1 MLLLHLSFKALH
13 LLVQGTEEEKQPRL
27 PVWRIR
33 SEAHLC
39 LSQGEIIALFAVLY
53 DAFQSTVG
61 RIDIPTPKQQK
72 CGQNAG
78 EPAVA
83 VLKGMNGQEAYGK
96 HADNEQGV
104 KLPCVKRGICPLHK
118 LLHEPGRVK
127 GRGGFK
133 DNAYLLPVSIESGHT
148 VRSMFILTP
157 MALVFVAVAE
167 QVPVKLADMIFCQSN
182 MLPRLKNLFHGF
194 RVPGHFLL
202 IARGKGMDGEPRQ
215 QSFHLAVRK
224 FAALNTRGGS
234 PTLSMVAT
242 RRRAVSRSGAR
253 VPNAFHAPLN
263 SSIWAMSRSISGV
276 MFKVSKV
283 IIPKTSSK
291 NTHFVKPQIH
301 PISSETRKSLRYSDL
316 SQRPSQ

>member
-83 VLKGMNGQEAYGK
+83 VLKGMNGQEVYGK

-133 DNAYLLPVSIESGHT
+133 DNAYLSPVSVESGHT

-167 QVPVKLADMIFCQSN
+167 QVPVKLAEYD
-182 MLPRLKNLFHGF
+182 
-194 RVPGHFLL
+194 FL
-202 IARGKGMDGEPRQ
+202 
-215 QSFHLAVRK
+215 
-224 FAALNTRGGS
+224 
-234 PTLSMVAT
+234 
-242 RRRAVSRSGAR
+242 
-253 VPNAFHAPLN
+253 
-263 SSIWAMSRSISGV
+263 
-276 MFKVSKV
+276 SK
-283 IIPKTSSK
+283 
-291 NTHFVKPQIH
+291 
-301 PISSETRKSLRYSDL
+301 
-316 SQRPSQ
+316 